1 MADGRQAVV
10 LLWKWL
16 LSGQLAK
23 KKRTQKDNEE
33 IKTEVKLALLLYL
46 KKKQKTTQLFRKVN
60 LTFDQVLAQL
70 Y

>member
-46 KKKQKTTQLFRKVN
+46 KKNKKQPNSLEK
-60 LTFDQVLAQL
+60 
-70 Y
+70 